1 MIFNEVQI
9 GFIDQD
15 GWEILRGREEELGP
29 YPFTETIWG

>member
-15 GWEILRGREEELGP
+15 GWEQLCGLDHDFGP
-29 YPFTETIWG
+29 YPLTEVEWG